1 MNPARQ
7 PWMERG
13 LCREVDPEAF
23 CAICEVRADC
33 LTYVLDMEGDTG
45 QHLRFGIW
53 AGFTPL
59 ERARMARARRER
71 RAA

>member
-1 MNPARQ
+1 VAASAKR
-7 PWMERG
+7 
-13 LCREVDPEAF
+13 L
-23 CAICEVRADC
+23 CAICDVRADC